1 MHVYLRVN
9 YGKEIL
15 GLSHWYFSFLTLYW
29 GYFKFYKYYK
39 YRMTYAWRSS
49 SNGEKSELAKLDNE
63 VIRLFSKCLKWKQQI
78 HCQHSKDKFHHQ
90 VRCGTIFLQVQMIAI
105 PEGFFPQSAK
115 KTCQRRIP
123 LQTFSQQTFTL
134 QYRINYT
141 YKHISRNLLLSSATQ
156 KHNVIVIEWHCLL
169 GYCLSYLYILLNY
182 FSTARGIIEN
192 MQKCLNFN

>member
-1 MHVYLRVN
+1 MHQNGWHWCLCLLNRGVCWMHVYLRVN

-90 VRCGTIFLQVQMIAI
+90 VRCGTIFLWVQMIAI

-141 YKHISRNLLLSSATQ
+141 HNKVSRIY
-156 KHNVIVIEWHCLL
+156 VIVIEWCRLLGNCLL
-169 GYCLSYLYILLNY
+169 HLYMLLNY
-182 FSTARGIIEN
+182 FSIACGII
-192 MQKCLNFN
+192 